1 MTMLCSRASASV
13 QASKG
18 AEWQPYGA
26 QVSLAAEHIRNE
38 KVKVLR
44 SMKRLSMDDVV
55 VGQYRGRAGKENKK
69 PGYLDDD
76 TVPEGRSAPAD
87 MRNLKR
93 FENPKHKAL
102 ARLVSCLLSV
112 FSMGKAPMQATYC
125 CCLAFPG

>member
-1 MTMLCSRASASV
+1 MLTDDALPSQCAAFRCT
-13 QASKG
+13 
-18 AEWQPYGA
+18 EWRPCGA

-76 TVPEGRSAPAD
+76 TVPEGRSA
-87 MRNLKR
+87 
-93 FENPKHKAL
+93 L
-102 ARLVSCLLSV
+102 ACML
-112 FSMGKAPMQATYC
+112 
-125 CCLAFPG
+125 